1 MKKLSFST
9 HISASKEQVWNTL
22 WNDATYRQWTAAF
35 HEGSHAESDW
45 QEGSKILFLG
55 PNGDGMTSR
64 IARLIPNEFMS
75 FEHLGEIKNGEED
88 FSQNWAG
95 AFENYTLRES
105 DDATDLLVELD
116 IDDKHE
122 AMFQGMFPTAL
133 QKVKELAEA

>member
-9 HISASKEQVWNTL
+9 HINAPKEQVWNTL

-55 PNGDGMTSR
+55 PDRSGMTSR

-75 FEHLGEIKNGEED
+75 FEHLGEVKDGVED
-88 FSQNWAG
+88 FSKDWAG
-95 AFENYTLRES
+95 ALENYTLRES
-105 DDATDLLVELD
+105 NGGTDLTVEMD
-116 IDDKHE
+116 MQDTF
-122 AMFQGMFPTAL
+122 APMFQETFPKAL
-133 QKVKELAEA
+133 QKVKELAEV